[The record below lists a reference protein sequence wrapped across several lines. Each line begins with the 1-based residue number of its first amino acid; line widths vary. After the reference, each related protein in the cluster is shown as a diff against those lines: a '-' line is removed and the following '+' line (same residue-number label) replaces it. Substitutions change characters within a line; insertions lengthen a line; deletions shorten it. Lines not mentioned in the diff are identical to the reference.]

1 MVFDLPPML
10 MNSESWVRLARWLI
24 LLAVTILVV
33 SVVFVVSLLA
43 GGSIIGPLTTGQ
55 LVEVA
60 VLLSIATWGFISGVA
75 RAAPG
80 RKLTVALVLY
90 LLMLSATAYSML
102 LRLVAVFLFSTMSR
116 LAYPEA
122 RDLLAPV
129 AMWLSVAVGGAV
141 SLWMAHGWGRKKVVS
156 SPVQ

>member
-1 MVFDLPPML
+1 MDKKA
-10 MNSESWVRLARWLI
+10 WARLGRWLVV
-24 LLAVTILVV
+24 LAVTALGV
-33 SVVFVVSLLA
+33 SVVFVASLIA
-43 GGSIIGPLTTGQ
+43 GGSIIGPLQSGQ
-55 LVEVA
+55 LVGVA
-60 VLLSIATWGFISGVA
+60 AVLSIATWGFISSVA

-80 RKLTVALVLY
+80 RKLTVALLLY

-129 AMWLSVAVGGAV
+129 AMWLSVAIGGAL
-141 SLWMAHGWGRKKVVS
+141 SLWTAHGRGRKKVSS
-156 SPVQ
+156 SPAP

>member
-1 MVFDLPPML
+1 ML
-10 MNSESWVRLARWLI
+10 KNSEPWVLLGRWLVV
-24 LLAVTILVV
+24 LAVTALGV
-33 SVVFVVSLLA
+33 SVVFVSSLLA
-43 GGSIIGPLTTGQ
+43 GGSIIGPLKSGQ
-55 LVEVA
+55 LVGVVA
-60 VLLSIATWGFISGVA
+60 VLSIATWGFIRSVA

-129 AMWLSVAVGGAV
+129 AIWLSVAIGGAL
-141 SLWMAHGWGRKKVVS
+141 SLWTAHGRGRKKVVS
-156 SPVQ
+156 SPVH